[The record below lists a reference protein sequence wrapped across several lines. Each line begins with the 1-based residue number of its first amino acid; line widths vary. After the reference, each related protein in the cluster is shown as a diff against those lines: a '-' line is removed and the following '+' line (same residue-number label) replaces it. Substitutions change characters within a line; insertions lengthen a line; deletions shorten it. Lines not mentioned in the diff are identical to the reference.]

1 LQNLTEFFKHPK
13 SAENQHRILDGKLTL
28 FKRPESSLWQFRF
41 KLPSGQWHVLSTGLD
56 DLALAKPQAI
66 TMYEAIIIRAEAGI
80 NPKTKTFKQVAELE
94 LANMTKAIQQKTGKR
109 TYRDYAFA
117 INKYL
122 IPFFG
127 KTDINAITTE
137 MIYDFEQWRIAEMGK
152 VPMASTKR
160 NHASAYNRIIN
171 FARERGII
179 PFNKGVP
186 LLDAK
191 GEKSQPRPAFTE
203 QELDELRLSIPS
215 WIDSALLDRSRQIRH
230 LLSVYIEVLVNTG
243 IRHSTEAMPIRWRHL
258 QWHWIG
264 EKKYLRI
271 WVSGKTG
278 PRYLIAKHKVVE
290 VLEGLIAW
298 QKLPFETLDQL
309 IEAKLDKLVFRLPC
323 GDQPTNFENIFRGLM
338 KFSGLWKDSGDKKR
352 TLYSLRHTYATFALA
367 DGIDIHTLAR
377 QMGTSVGMIE
387 KHYSKLTPMLSAEK
401 LA

>member
-1 LQNLTEFFKHPK
+1 MQNLTEFFKHPK

-41 KLPSGQWHVLSTGLD
+41 KLPNGKWHVLSTGLD
-56 DLALAKPQAI
+56 DLALAKTQAV

-94 LANMTKAIQQKTGKR
+94 LANMTKALQQKTGKR

-387 KHYSKLTPMLSAEK
+387 RHYSKLTPMLSAEK

>member
-1 LQNLTEFFKHPK
+1 LKNLTEFFKNPK

-28 FKRPESSLWQFRF
+28 FKRSQSSLWQFRCRLQNG
-41 KLPSGQWHVLSTGLD
+41 KWYSAATGRD
-56 DLALAKPQAI
+56 DLEEAKEQAI
-66 TMYEAIIIRAEAGI
+66 ILYQAVQDRSENGLR
-80 NPKTKTFKQVAELE
+80 PQTKTFKRLAEME
-94 LANMTKAIQQKTGKR
+94 LAFMAKALHNNTGR
-109 TYRDYAFA
+109 STYRDYAFV

-127 KTDINAITTE
+127 KYDIDKITSE
-137 MIYDFEQWRIAEMGK
+137 VIEDFESWRITEMGK

-160 NHASAYNRIIN
+160 NHASAYNRIVDL
-171 FARERGII
+171 ARDEGVLSL
-179 PFNKGVP
+179 NKKVP
-186 LLDAK
+186 LLDARGDK
-191 GEKSQPRPAFTE
+191 GAPRPAFSE
-203 QELDELRLSIPS
+203 QEIEQLKTYITS
-215 WIDSALLDRSRQIRH
+215 WINASLNERNGQTRY
-230 LLSVYIEVLVNTG
+230 LLSVYMELLISTG
-243 IRHSTEAMPIRWRHL
+243 IRHGTEALPIRWKHL

-264 EKKYLRI
+264 DKKFLRI

-278 PRYLIAKHKVVE
+278 PRYLIAKTKLVE
-290 VLEGLIAW
+290 KLEELIKW
-298 QKLPFETLDQL
+298 QNLPFKDLSDV
-309 IEAKLDKLVFRLPC
+309 INAKYDRLVFRLPC

-387 KHYSKLTPMLSAEK
+387 RHYSKLTPMLSAEK

>member
-13 SAENQHRILDGKLTL
+13 SADNQHRILDGKLTL

-56 DLALAKPQAI
+56 DLALAKPQAVS
-66 TMYEAIIIRAEAGI
+66 MYEAIIVRAEAGI

-94 LANMTKAIQQKTGKR
+94 LANMAKALQQKTGKR

-171 FARERGII
+171 FARERNII

-215 WIDSALLDRSRQIRH
+215 WIDSALLDRSKEIRH

-290 VLEGLIAW
+290 VLETLIVW
-298 QKLPFETLDQL
+298 QKLPFETLDQV
-309 IEAKLDKLVFRLPC
+309 IEAKLDRLVFRLPC

-367 DGIDIHTLAR
+367 EGVDIHTLAR

>member
-1 LQNLTEFFKHPK
+1 MKNLTEFFKHPK
-13 SAENQHRILDGKLTL
+13 SADNQHRILDGKLTL

-56 DLALAKPQAI
+56 DLTLAKPQAV

-94 LANMTKAIQQKTGKR
+94 LANMAKALQQKTGKR

-179 PFNKGVP
+179 PFNKGIP

-298 QKLPFETLDQL
+298 QKLPFETLDQV

-338 KFSGLWKDSGDKKR
+338 KFSKLWKDSGDKKR

-367 DGIDIHTLAR
+367 EGVDIHTLAR